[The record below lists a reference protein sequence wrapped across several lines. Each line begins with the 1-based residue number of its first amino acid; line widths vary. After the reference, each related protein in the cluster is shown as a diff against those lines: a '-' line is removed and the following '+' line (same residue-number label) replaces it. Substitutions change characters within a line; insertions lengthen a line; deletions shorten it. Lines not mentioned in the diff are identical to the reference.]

1 MKKFLSFI
9 IGALLTVSA
18 SATPTNV
25 TGYSSLIYPASVSYG
40 QIGGEAV
47 VKIMAKH
54 TSDFANMQFQALSGL
69 PEGVTLKSAKS
80 SLPGYGVATGTTFV
94 VSTTSET
101 NYFAPGEYCIC
112 EITFDVASTVAAG
125 EYEITIGTS
134 KIASPDDSKSV
145 KTDEPIT
152 SVLKIQ
158 RSAVVVPMDE
168 GYGLE
173 ILPFAAV
180 KPGNFGKIPVYVKA
194 GANLLNIEFDIETP
208 KGLML
213 LNDAYASSFVL
224 NSSACKNL
232 PTVTISNESAL
243 YNGYHVAIKGA
254 KVPPT
259 AQKYV
264 NATSEY
270 FKLGDIDY
278 CVDNTWGDDYLLA
291 DGIHKLSI
299 KNIMMQELVSGDIHS
314 GNNITSV
321 FVGNTS
327 ADKNPI
333 LYGHYTDAVTNNLA
347 NNEDLKEMVKDLVS
361 VDFTSTNVE
370 ITSLNSM
377 LSFFDGKLISNAA
390 TGSGLARLAKSGV
403 KWGTVCVPFE
413 FVNNIGN
420 VKFYTL
426 SSVGENYISLKGF
439 SAGETIPANTPL
451 FYNIT
456 SGSKM
461 SLSSSQYIDMSSC
474 TPSVAG
480 ASADGLTMKGTYE
493 TFDLASGAGYY
504 ISNNK
509 LYSDGAKIRP
519 FRAYIEGA
527 ASVKSLS
534 IFLEDETGLVDITDK
549 FSEEDIYNLQGMK
562 LNKTQK
568 GVNIVGGKKVLVK

>member
-1 MKKFLSFI
+1 MKKFFFLLLALVCVNSVKAQNNLYIEDLTAQPGQTVKAKLMMKNTSSSLGAFVSNFFFEGVDLSTVKITAKDPINFSMSTSTK
-9 IGALLTVSA
+9 AEYVSA
-18 SATPTNV
+18 ACGCV
-25 TGYSSLIYPASVSYG
+25 TGDANHYPVMDAGDDAIQVGIVEFIAPNDLGKY
-40 QIGGEAV
+40 
-47 VKIMAKH
+47 KM
-54 TSDFANMQFQALSGL
+54 
-69 PEGVTLKSAKS
+69 TLKN
-80 SLPGYGVATGTTFV
+80 VNFTWTDGTNLDIAD
-94 VSTTSET
+94 VST
-101 NYFAPGEYCIC
+101 YL
-112 EITFDVASTVAAG
+112 
-125 EYEITIGTS
+125 
-134 KIASPDDSKSV
+134 SV
-145 KTDEPIT
+145 QRAEV
-152 SVLKIQ
+152 VL
-158 RSAVVVPMDE
+158 PMDE

-270 FKLGDIDY
+270 VKLGDIDY
-278 CVDNTWGDDYLLA
+278 CVDNTWGDDFLLA

-333 LYGHYTDAVTNNLA
+333 LYGHYTDAVTTKLTGND
-347 NNEDLKEMVKDLVS
+347 DLKEMVKDLVS

-370 ITSLNSM
+370 LTSLVS
-377 LSFFDGKLISNAA
+377 LGSFFDGKLIVNALS
-390 TGSGLARLAKSGV
+390 GSSLARQTKSGV